1 MNLLFDYTFQ
11 TVALGS
17 LLLGIV
23 SGIVGSFAVL
33 RKQALLGD
41 GISHAALSG
50 VAAAFLL
57 TGSRSTEILLLGA
70 LCSGLLAAFLIVKA
84 VHHTRLRFDAALAS
98 VMSVLFGL
106 GTVLL
111 TCAQK
116 LPNANQAGLSRF
128 IYGQASAMTR
138 EDIIFMLVCCGVLLL
153 MVIMLWKELKV
164 FVFDRQYAAQLGFN
178 CGLIDLLLSL
188 MTVITIMTGLQTVG
202 VILMSAMLAAPAAA
216 ARQWTDRLPVMVA
229 LAAAFGG
236 ICGVAGTYISSITEK
251 LPTGPAI
258 VLCISAAAAVSL
270 LFAPKRGVLSKL
282 IALHKIRALHKS
294 R

>member
-1 MNLLFDYTFQ
+1 MNLLLDYTFQ

-57 TGSRSTEILLLGA
+57 TGNRSTEILLLGA

-84 VHHTRLRFDAALAS
+84 VRHTRLRFDAALAS

-128 IYGQASAMTR
+128 IYGQASAITR
-138 EDIIFMLVCCGVLLL
+138 EDIILMLVCCGVLLL
-153 MVIMLWKELKV
+153 MVILLWKELKV

-236 ICGVAGTYISSITEK
+236 ICGVTGTYISSITEK

-258 VLCISAAAAVSL
+258 VLCISASAAVSL

-282 IALHKIRALHKS
+282 ISLHKIRALHKD